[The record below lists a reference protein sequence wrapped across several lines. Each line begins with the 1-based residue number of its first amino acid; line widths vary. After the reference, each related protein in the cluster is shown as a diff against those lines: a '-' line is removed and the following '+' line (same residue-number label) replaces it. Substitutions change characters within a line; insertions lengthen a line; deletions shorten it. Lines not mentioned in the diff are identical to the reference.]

1 MFSKENLWICWSVP
15 MTEKKPLNPNFEAF
29 MDELA
34 QEVVNNLN
42 RNVLKEAEIPL
53 PLPKNLPSQEERFAT
68 IKKDWAKREQ
78 AQTKE
83 NDEDPEKARTLELLH
98 LALELEYA
106 KGTISKEI
114 YNGFKSP
121 I

>member
-1 MFSKENLWICWSVP
+1 M
-15 MTEKKPLNPNFEAF
+15 
-29 MDELA
+29 
-34 QEVVNNLN
+34 
-42 RNVLKEAEIPL
+42 
-53 PLPKNLPSQEERFAT
+53 
-68 IKKDWAKREQ
+68 
-78 AQTKE
+78 KE